1 MPSSTPG
8 NWKNLIRYVCW
19 FREGRG
25 EENDNLKGDFS
36 KNFFF
41 NENGV
46 FDRLIVFEG
55 NLGRELMKL
64 RIVTYDI

>member
-1 MPSSTPG
+1 M
-8 NWKNLIRYVCW
+8 
-19 FREGRG
+19 
-25 EENDNLKGDFS
+25 KGDFL